1 MQGII
6 MTIEELKQKFI
17 VADDVLKAR
26 LEPIITKALRH
37 CVIDKTG
44 QVYVTDKRLS
54 GKQQVMLT
62 IAARAIASQLEPT
75 ISASVTVSEIAKYT
89 GLPENQVRAR
99 GKDFINAKL
108 AESPERGVYRA
119 VFHKVEPFLDSIAEE

>member
-1 MQGII
+1 

-17 VADDVLKAR
+17 VADDVLKVR
-26 LEPIITKALRH
+26 LEPIISKALKH

-44 QVYVTDKRLS
+44 QVHVTDKRLS

-108 AESPERGVYRA
+108 AESPQRGVYRA
-119 VFHKVEPFLDSIAEE
+119 VFHKVETFLDSIAEE

>member
-1 MQGII
+1 
-6 MTIEELKQKFI
+6 MTIEELRKQFI
-17 VADDVLKAR
+17 VPDDVLKVR
-26 LEPIITKALRH
+26 LEPIVLKALKH

-44 QVYVTDKRLS
+44 QVHVTDKRLS

-62 IAARAIASQLEPT
+62 IAARAIASQLEPA

-108 AESPERGVYRA
+108 AESPQRGVYRA
-119 VFHKVEPFLDSIAEE
+119 VFHKVETFLDSIADE

>member
-1 MQGII
+1 
-6 MTIEELKQKFI
+6 MTIEELKQQFI
-17 VADDVLKAR
+17 VADDVLKVR
-26 LEPIITKALRH
+26 LEPIIAKALKH

-44 QVYVTDKRLS
+44 QVHVTNKRLS

-62 IAARAIASQLEPT
+62 IAARAIASQLEPA
-75 ISASVTVSEIAKYT
+75 ISANVTVSEIAKYT

-108 AESPERGVYRA
+108 AESTQRGMYRA
-119 VFHKVEPFLDSIAEE
+119 VFHKLETFLDSLADE

>member
-1 MQGII
+1 
-6 MTIEELKQKFI
+6 MTIEELRQKFI
-17 VADDVLKAR
+17 VADDVLKVR
-26 LEPIITKALRH
+26 LEPIVSKALKH

-44 QVYVTDKRLS
+44 QVPDTDKRLS
-54 GKQQVMLT
+54 GKPQLMLT

-108 AESPERGVYRA
+108 AESPQRGVYRA
-119 VFHKVEPFLDSIAEE
+119 VFHKVEPFLDSIA

>member
-1 MQGII
+1 
-6 MTIEELKQKFI
+6 MTIEELRQKFI
-17 VADDVLKAR
+17 VADDVLKVR
-26 LEPIITKALRH
+26 LEPIVSKALKH

-44 QVYVTDKRLS
+44 QVHVTDKRLS

-108 AESPERGVYRA
+108 AESPQRGVYRA
-119 VFHKVEPFLDSIAEE
+119 VFHKVEPFLDSIA